1 MTDPNAPQNVPS
13 EQPTSVPPSEPPAF
27 IADGQ
32 QQQQPRYGEM
42 HPDPVQQQWDQT
54 GQQTPAPQ
62 EGGQWGQPQGGA
74 QAGQWGQ
81 PQQGQPQPGQYG
93 QSHDT
98 QAAPQH
104 QGQYG
109 QDTGQYGQDT
119 GQYGTGQ
126 YGQGAGQY
134 GQAQHTGQYGVPQG
148 QYGQAPTGQ
157 YGQPQQYAGAQ
168 QKAPNPRARETR
180 LALVSV
186 GIAAGIAAAV
196 ALVGLIGSFFSLSE
210 YYPIGDVL
218 LSFGANLVNI
228 ALWGAGAALILIAV
242 RPLTRVRTARDLIQS
257 VGIAAAVGTGVML
270 VIVLIVTIVRGVV
283 EQYGTAA
290 FFVNQG
296 FISPILYGVTLA
308 GFLTIG
314 AVLTTRFVAPEGLAD
329 APREQHADQ
338 QHGQQGQ
345 DQQHG
350 QQFLQN
356 QHQQYQG
363 HQGQDQQG
371 GQPQAPQQHNPYQQ

>member
-32 QQQQPRYGEM
+32 QQQQQQPRYGEM
-42 HPDPVQQQWDQT
+42 HPDPVQQSWDQT

-62 EGGQWGQPQGGA
+62 QGGQWGQPQTGE

-81 PQQGQPQPGQYG
+81 PQQGQYG
-93 QSHDT
+93 Q
-98 QAAPQH
+98 PQH
-104 QGQYG
+104 TGQYG
-109 QDTGQYGQDT
+109 QDTGQYGQ
-119 GQYGTGQ
+119 QP
-126 YGQGAGQY
+126 
-134 GQAQHTGQYGVPQG
+134 QHTGQYGAPQG
-148 QYGQAPTGQ
+148 QYGQPQQGQ
-157 YGQPQQYAGAQ
+157 YGQPQQYAQAP

-196 ALVGLIGSFFSLSE
+196 ALVSLIGSFFNLSE
-210 YYPIGDVL
+210 YYSIGDVL
-218 LSFGANLVNI
+218 LNFGANLVNI
-228 ALWGAGAALILIAV
+228 ALWGAGAALILIMV

-270 VIVLIVTIVRGVV
+270 LIVLIVTIVRGVV
-283 EQYGTAA
+283 EQYGTPA

-296 FISPILYGVTLA
+296 FLSPILYGVTLA

-314 AVLTTRFVAPEGLAD
+314 VVLTTRFVAPEGLAD
-329 APREQHADQ
+329 ASQG
-338 QHGQQGQ
+338 QHGS
-345 DQQHG
+345 QQHG
-350 QQFLQN
+350 QQFLQG
-356 QHQQYQG
+356 QHE
-363 HQGQDQQG
+363 QQG
-371 GQPQAPQQHNPYQQ
+371 GQHQTGQHDQGSQQHGQAPQQYGQPSQQHNPYQQ

>member
-27 IADGQ
+27 VADGQQQ

-54 GQQTPAPQ
+54 SQQTPAPQ
-62 EGGQWGQPQGGA
+62 QGGQWGQPQTGE

-81 PQQGQPQPGQYG
+81 PQQGQ
-93 QSHDT
+93 
-98 QAAPQH
+98 
-104 QGQYG
+104 
-109 QDTGQYGQDT
+109 
-119 GQYGTGQ
+119 
-126 YGQGAGQY
+126 
-134 GQAQHTGQYGVPQG
+134 
-148 QYGQAPTGQ
+148 
-157 YGQPQQYAGAQ
+157 YGQPQQYAQAP
-168 QKAPNPRARETR
+168 KAPNPRARETR

-196 ALVGLIGSFFSLSE
+196 ALVSLIGSFFSISE
-210 YYPIGDVL
+210 FYPIGDVL

-228 ALWGAGAALILIAV
+228 ALWGAGAALILIMV

-270 VIVLIVTIVRGVV
+270 LIVLIVTIVRGVV
-283 EQYGTAA
+283 EQYGTPA

-296 FISPILYGVTLA
+296 FLSPILYGVTLA

-314 AVLTTRFVAPEGLAD
+314 AVLVTRFVAPEGLAD
-329 APREQHADQ
+329 APREQHS
-338 QHGQQGQ
+338 GE
-345 DQQHG
+345 QHG
-350 QQFLQN
+350 QQFQQGQHEQQG
-356 QHQQYQG
+356 QHQQGQHDQG
-363 HQGQDQQG
+363 SHQQHGQPQQPYG
-371 GQPQAPQQHNPYQQ
+371 QQPQAPQQHNPYQQ

>member
-27 IADGQ
+27 VADGQQQ

-54 GQQTPAPQ
+54 SQQTPAPQ
-62 EGGQWGQPQGGA
+62 QGGQWGQPQTGE

-81 PQQGQPQPGQYG
+81 PQQGQYGQPQHPGQ
-93 QSHDT
+93 
-98 QAAPQH
+98 PQH
-104 QGQYG
+104 TGQYG
-109 QDTGQYGQDT
+109 QDTGQYGQPQQT
-119 GQYGTGQ
+119 GQYS
-126 YGQGAGQY
+126 A
-134 GQAQHTGQYGVPQG
+134 PQG
-148 QYGQAPTGQ
+148 QYGQPQQGQ
-157 YGQPQQYAGAQ
+157 YGQPQQYAQAP

-196 ALVGLIGSFFSLSE
+196 ALVSLIGSFFSISE
-210 YYPIGDVL
+210 FYPIGDVL

-228 ALWGAGAALILIAV
+228 ALWGAGAALILIMV

-270 VIVLIVTIVRGVV
+270 LIVLIVTIVRGVV
-283 EQYGTAA
+283 EQYGTPA

-296 FISPILYGVTLA
+296 FLSPILYGVTLA

-314 AVLTTRFVAPEGLAD
+314 AVLVTRFVAPEGLAD
-329 APREQHADQ
+329 APHEQHS
-338 QHGQQGQ
+338 G
-345 DQQHG
+345 QQHG
-350 QQFLQN
+350 QQFLQG
-356 QHQQYQG
+356 QHE
-363 HQGQDQQG
+363 QQG
-371 GQPQAPQQHNPYQQ
+371 PQQHGQHDQGSQQHGQPQQPYGQQPQAPQQHNPYQQ

>member
-13 EQPTSVPPSEPPAF
+13 EQPTSVPPSDPPAF
-27 IADGQ
+27 VADGQQQ

-62 EGGQWGQPQGGA
+62 QGGQWGQPQTGE

-81 PQQGQPQPGQYG
+81 PQQGQYGQPQHPGQPQHTGQYG
-93 QSHDT
+93 R
-98 QAAPQH
+98 
-104 QGQYG
+104 
-109 QDTGQYGQDT
+109 DTGQYGQPQQT
-119 GQYGTGQ
+119 GQYP
-126 YGQGAGQY
+126 A
-134 GQAQHTGQYGVPQG
+134 PQG
-148 QYGQAPTGQ
+148 QWGQPQQGQ
-157 YGQPQQYAGAQ
+157 YGQPQQYAQAP

-196 ALVGLIGSFFSLSE
+196 ALVSLIGSFFSISE
-210 YYPIGDVL
+210 YYPVGDVL
-218 LSFGANLVNI
+218 LGFGANLVNI
-228 ALWGAGAALILIAV
+228 ALWGAGAALILIMV

-270 VIVLIVTIVRGVV
+270 LVVLIVTIVRGVV
-283 EQYGTAA
+283 DQYGTPA

-296 FISPILYGVTLA
+296 FLSPILYGVTLA

-314 AVLTTRFVAPEGLAD
+314 AVLVTRFVAPEGLAET
-329 APREQHADQ
+329 PREQHNDQPHFQQGQHDQGQHQQGQHNQGSQ
-338 QHGQQGQ
+338 QHGQA
-345 DQQHG
+345 QQPYG
-350 QQFLQN
+350 QQ
-356 QHQQYQG
+356 
-363 HQGQDQQG
+363 
-371 GQPQAPQQHNPYQQ
+371 PQTPQQHNPYQQ